1 MVYPENF
8 ESKIKFDKIRQFVQK
23 NCLSDM
29 GRDLVEAMKFSTEP
43 TEIRERLE
51 ETQEFT
57 IILENFRLCLIQRT
71 LEELPDF
78 EVMTWQLCRML
89 RSALNCFQ
97 VTRFCV
103 QK

>member
-1 MVYPENF
+1 MHKMVYPENF

-51 ETQEFT
+51 ETQEFMS
-57 IILENFRLCLIQRT
+57 ILE
-71 LEELPDF
+71 EED
-78 EVMTWQLCRML
+78 QLL
-89 RSALNCFQ
+89 KKDLTSQLKQ
-97 VTRFCV
+97 EQLSLLLDKV
-103 QK
+103 QTH

>member
-1 MVYPENF
+1 MHKMVYPENF

-51 ETQEFT
+51 ETQEFMSFWKKKT
-57 IILENFRLCLIQRT
+57 NFPAII
-71 LEELPDF
+71 
-78 EVMTWQLCRML
+78 
-89 RSALNCFQ
+89 SATPVPF
-97 VTRFCV
+97 
-103 QK
+103 

>member
-1 MVYPENF
+1 MIILKRQTTV
-8 ESKIKFDKIRQFVQK
+8 ESHDFYV
-23 NCLSDM
+23 
-29 GRDLVEAMKFSTEP
+29 
-43 TEIRERLE
+43 
-51 ETQEFT
+51 
-57 IILENFRLCLIQRT
+57 ILENFRLCLIQRT

-78 EVMTWQLCRML
+78 EVMTWQLCSML